1 VLYLKTTE
9 LLDKLESELR
19 LQSLWSLETPS
30 QEAMNDNSP
39 FSCEAMPF
47 ENWVQFIFIPKM
59 KNLIDTGQALPTNIA
74 IAPMAHHVWHSK
86 KNLHT
91 LILTFDNL
99 DTLLS
104 EQR

>member
-9 LLDKLESELR
+9 LLDKLESELK
-19 LQSLWSLETPS
+19 LQSLWSSDKPS
-30 QEAMNDNSP
+30 QEAMNDTSP

-47 ENWVQFIFIPKM
+47 ENWGQFIFIPKM
-59 KNLIDTGQALPTNIA
+59 KELIDTGQTLPTNIA
-74 IAPMAHHVWHSK
+74 IAPMAHHVWGSK
-86 KNLHT
+86 QNLHT
-91 LILTFDNL
+91 LILIFDKL